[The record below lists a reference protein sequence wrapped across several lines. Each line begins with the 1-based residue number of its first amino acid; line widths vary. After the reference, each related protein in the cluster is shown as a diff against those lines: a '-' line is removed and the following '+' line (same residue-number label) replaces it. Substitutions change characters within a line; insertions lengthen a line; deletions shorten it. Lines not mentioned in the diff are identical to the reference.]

1 MPCPLG
7 NSWASLKKE
16 LEVAF
21 PAPYRPGW
29 GGYSAVN
36 TQGSGAWGL
45 NTLIRWEEQR
55 QEGDFKSLHRSK
67 CPLPSAPE

>member
-1 MPCPLG
+1 MPCLLE
-7 NSWASLKKE
+7 NSRASLKKE
-16 LEVAF
+16 HEVAF
-21 PAPYRPGW
+21 PAPYWLGW
-29 GGYSAVN
+29 GGYSAVSA
-36 TQGSGAWGL
+36 QGNGTWGL